1 MRSIVSPK
9 LLARLVCVIFYHLR
23 RSSAAHRD
31 FCGPKAIGQML
42 QYFQF
47 FGVQWFAQEKL
58 GSFVTLTSSPT
69 RLHCEADVRELTTGA
84 VCAGF
89 LAPFLS
95 RKINLAS
102 NPVFQK

>member
-47 FGVQWFAQEKL
+47 LWRSVVCTREAG
-58 GSFVTLTSSPT
+58 FVRDLDILPDAITLRS
-69 RLHCEADVRELTTGA
+69 R
-84 VCAGF
+84 CAGVNNRGRVRG
-89 LAPFLS
+89 LSGALPFKENQS
-95 RKINLAS
+95 SI
-102 NPVFQK
+102 

>member
-47 FGVQWFAQEKL
+47 FGVQWFA
-58 GSFVTLTSSPT
+58 
-69 RLHCEADVRELTTGA
+69 
-84 VCAGF
+84 
-89 LAPFLS
+89 
-95 RKINLAS
+95 
-102 NPVFQK
+102 

>member
-47 FGVQWFAQEKL
+47 LWRSVVCTREAGLVL
-58 GSFVTLTSSPT
+58 TLTSSPT
-69 RLHCEADVRELTTGA
+69 RLHFEADVRELTGA
-84 VCAGF
+84 VCAALSGA
-89 LAPFLS
+89 LPF
-95 RKINLAS
+95 KENQI
-102 NPVFQK
+102 